1 MKQIH
6 ILLLITAL
14 VAAFASSA
22 MAAKDD
28 AKGDQYYPE
37 LKGDSDMQVLE
48 SKKNMIS
55 SGFQYGAWITP
66 VFIYQETP
74 QKTLATSVTT
84 FRAWFKTYL
93 WDNSYLYVR
102 GKDTYT
108 AVLYQKG
115 SQTAK
120 NKNVADL
127 DVGYIAMATPRKNV
141 DFSIGRKYFILGSG
155 LVMDGRGDGAE
166 FNYYSK
172 YINIKALGTW
182 TGWLVKDDNPYGL
195 SDRDVSTGAKRVFAG
210 GRLSGD
216 FFNQTLYAFGLAQID
231 FGKEKYDKQKQALSN
246 LFGFN
251 QGLMYYSQKSHY
263 DSQYYGA
270 GLEGVIT
277 SGLSYSGE
285 FIMERGKS
293 YLAGNIIPG
302 YYGYNIRKDVL
313 AYAAQLKLNY
323 YINVM
328 LKPVIMAQYA
338 FGSGDMNR
346 DDYRSPDAN
355 AGGKDRGFL
364 YFGTFVGG
372 YALRPLLANMHMIS
386 GTVAFSPFSWSSIY
400 SLKNMT
406 IMAKYMYYLKH
417 KAMSAINYGLDA
429 TRPNRHI
436 GQGVDLTL
444 RWLLFSDF
452 SCFVNYGIFIPGQAY
467 GYHYFYDYYFSTYS
481 YTHSSV
487 RYRHFLMGG
496 FNVSF

>member
-1 MKQIH
+1 MKRISTLF
-6 ILLLITAL
+6 LLMI
-14 VAAFASSA
+14 VAACFGMSA
-22 MAAKDD
+22 LNAKEDD
-28 AKGDQYYPE
+28 KGGQYYPE
-37 LKGDSDMQVLE
+37 LQGDNDMRVLE
-48 SKKNMIS
+48 SKKNMVS

-66 VFIYQETP
+66 AFIYQETP

-84 FRAWFKTYL
+84 FRVWFKTYL
-93 WDNSYLYVR
+93 WDNSFLYVR

-115 SQTAK
+115 KPTMK

-127 DVGYIAMATPRKNV
+127 DVGYISMATPSRNL
-141 DFSIGRKYFILGSG
+141 DFSVGRKYFILGSG
-155 LVMDGRGDGAE
+155 LVLDGRGDGAE
-166 FNYYSK
+166 FNFHSK

-195 SDRDVSTGAKRVFAG
+195 SDRDISTGARRVFAG
-210 GRLSGD
+210 GRLSWD

-452 SCFVNYGIFIPGQAY
+452 SCFVNYGVFIPGQAY